1 MMVVRSSTAALLLV
15 FSAFMA
21 LGVSAKLA
29 NASPTGKNHPSVRA
43 AMHCIEQL
51 RPIVKNRRKSG
62 PDVTCLIPVTLVE
75 HDLDEI
81 FKAAMRSTK
90 MSDKTRSTAEK
101 YSSLI
106 AKTLTN
112 FRAADCKI
120 RLHIKRTEILEALSG
135 QDSTLKMA
143 EQPADCDVT
152 TKKYKIQKLRFS
164 FAPRIDM
171 KQGCVS
177 GFALNMG
184 KIDAGCKIC
193 YFNRLY
199 LSTKLVSVWA
209 NRMGDNVKRA
219 LNIQLGGAC
228 RL

>member
-1 MMVVRSSTAALLLV
+1 MTVARSITTAVLLV
-15 FSAFMA
+15 SCTIAV
-21 LGVSAKLA
+21 LGGTTSKTT
-29 NASPTGKNHPSVRA
+29 ASPTGKNHPSVRA
-43 AMHCIEQL
+43 AMNCIEQL
-51 RPIVKNRRKSG
+51 RPIVKKRRKSG

-75 HDLDEI
+75 RDLDEI

-90 MSDKTRSTAEK
+90 MSDSTRERAEK
-101 YSSLI
+101 YSAMI

-135 QDSTLKMA
+135 GDTTLKMA
-143 EQPADCDVT
+143 EQPADCNVT

-177 GFALNMG
+177 DFALNMG

-209 NRMGDNVKRA
+209 NSMGKNVKRA

-228 RL
+228 RP